1 MAGFESVCVAAVQA
15 TPVIL
20 DADATI
26 DKAIGLVGEAADAGA
41 SLVVF
46 PECFVSVYPSGAW
59 AAQAATWTEGCDE
72 LWERM
77 WASSIDV
84 RRAARRSTDGGVRAS
99 AASTSPSAS
108 TNVRTTGPARC
119 TTRCW

>member
-1 MAGFESVCVAAVQA
+1 MAFEVVRVAAVQA

-20 DADATI
+20 DAEATI
-26 DKAIGLVGEAADAGA
+26 DLVVERLGDAAGQGA
-41 SLVVF
+41 ALAVF

-59 AAQAATWTEGCDE
+59 AAGAATWSPACDE

-84 RRAARRSTDGGVRAS
+84 HGPEVGAPHRRRAPTS
-99 AASTSPSAS
+99 ASTSPSA
-108 TNVRTTGPARC
+108 
-119 TTRCW
+119 